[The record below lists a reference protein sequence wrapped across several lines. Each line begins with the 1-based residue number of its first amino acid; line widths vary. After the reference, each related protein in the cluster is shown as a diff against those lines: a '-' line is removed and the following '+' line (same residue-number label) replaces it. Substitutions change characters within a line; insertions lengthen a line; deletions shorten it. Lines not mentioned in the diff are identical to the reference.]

1 MDTLPICQA
10 KSKQSGEQCKNFAV
24 RNRKVCHIHGGK
36 TPMHN
41 KGPKTQGG
49 KLKQKMGS
57 WKHGLRSKEA
67 IAEARAVSKMIKTF
81 KTNLKD
87 NDLFF
92 PH

>member
-1 MDTLPICQA
+1 MDTLPLCQA

-41 KGPKTQGG
+41 KGPKTQEG

-57 WKHGLRSKEA
+57 WKHGFYSIESATERQA
-67 IAEARAVSKMIKTF
+67 IQKFTRQAKTF
-81 KTNLKD
+81 LEQI
-87 NDLFF
+87 
-92 PH
+92 